1 MHVLRAHAFSVALL
15 GSITVG
21 VALGLWWPEAARAVR
36 PVGDLF
42 LDLVFTAIVPLV
54 FFTVASSV
62 ARVAGTGRL
71 SRVALATAAAFAVT
85 GVSAALLALVWLRVG
100 FPGLGVG
107 VPLPGAGDAAPVG
120 SLVDAVVGALTVS
133 DFAELL
139 SRKNVLPL
147 VFAAMAVGTATG
159 RLGETAA
166 PVARLLDAGAAVIV
180 QLVGWIL
187 WLAPVGLAAWFA
199 TTTADTGEQL
209 AAAYVDVFQ
218 AYYSAAAAYYVVG
231 FSAWVALA
239 GGLPAVRRLWANLLA
254 PTLTA
259 AGTCSSLA
267 TLPVNLQAA
276 AAMGLPAAVRDVV
289 LPVGAALHKDGSVI
303 AAVTKIVFLH
313 AAFGRP
319 LDAGHTALAVGV
331 ALLCGG
337 VVSAVPTGGLVAEAL
352 ILSVFGFP
360 PEALPA
366 VAVIG
371 VLVDPGATVLNATGD
386 LVAAELVAWWT
397 PPPPVDTRGG

>member
-1 MHVLRAHAFSVALL
+1 MIALRSHAFSLALL
-15 GSITVG
+15 ASIGTG

-36 PVGDLF
+36 PVGELF
-42 LDLVFTAIVPLV
+42 IDLVFTAIVPLV
-54 FFTVASSV
+54 FCTVASSV
-62 ARVAGTGRL
+62 ARVAGTGRM
-71 SRVALATAAAFAVT
+71 SRVALATAAAFAVM
-85 GVSAALLALVWLRVG
+85 GLSAAVLALGWLRVG

-107 VPLPGAGDAAPVG
+107 VTLPGAGGEAPPG
-120 SLVDAVVGALTVS
+120 SLAGSIVGALTVS
-133 DFAELL
+133 DFGDLL

-147 VFAAMAVGTATG
+147 VLAAIAVGTATG
-159 RLGETAA
+159 RLGEAAA
-166 PVARLLDAGAAVIV
+166 PVARLLDAAAVVVVRI
-180 QLVGWIL
+180 VGWIL

-209 AAAYVDVFQ
+209 AAAYVEVFR
-218 AYYSAAAAYYVVG
+218 AYYSAAAVYYAVG
-231 FSAWVALA
+231 FSVWTAVA
-239 GGLPAVRRLWANLLA
+239 GGAPAVRRLWSHLLA

-276 AAMGLPAAVRDVV
+276 EAMGLPPAIRDVV

-319 LDAGHTALAVGV
+319 LDPGAAALAVGV

-337 VVSAVPTGGLVAEAL
+337 VVSAVPSGGLVAEAL

-366 VAVIG
+366 VAVISL
-371 VLVDPGATVLNATGD
+371 LVDPPATVLNATGD
-386 LVAAELVAWWT
+386 LVAAELVNRWS
-397 PPPPVDTRGG
+397 R